1 MSSFSKPIEPDRL
14 FECLPTSLRPTKSDN
29 GNDGLETDSYRT
41 PTLIP
46 PRVLALMN
54 DIAQQLVQ
62 SGNQQSCYQIYR
74 DCRASALELS
84 LRKLGLE
91 QLRKV
96 DVQKMQWEALEAKIG
111 NWIHFMRIAVKLLLP
126 GERQICNKIFYG
138 VNINKGHCFAELT
151 TNSIVSLI
159 NFGDAVAM
167 GKRSPEM
174 LFLMLDMYE
183 VMCKLQPEIEIIFE
197 GKPCSEIR
205 DAALGF
211 TKRMAQTIHTKFTD
225 FEIAVENDGS
235 KTFCHDG
242 TVHPLTS
249 YVINYVKFLL
259 DYQSTLELLFE
270 EFETSDAEFKFP
282 AVITRIMQSLQ
293 NNLDGKSKQYKDP
306 ALTYLFLMNNIY
318 FMVTKVRRSEVKHI
332 LGDDWIERH
341 HRIVQQNVD
350 QYKNVAWAKILQTL
364 SVQFAGS
371 SGISSA
377 TIKERLKSFNMQ
389 FEELHAKQSQW
400 SIPDQEL
407 RQSLRIAVAE
417 VLLPAYQ
424 SFVQLFSI
432 LIENSKNQQKYIRY
446 SPEAV
451 DQLLGQFFEGQQSV
465 EEKEAIPGKK
475 ADSPYVTSA
484 VKETQRWGEGIPSPI
499 G

>member
-1 MSSFSKPIEPDRL
+1 MLPPLAEGHQGWLHASIALMGGPRLIFVLFNSGFRVLTFIAISVRTLRQVSVSELVDEVQSILVSEAPSPLQQISSSISKGPEQTSVEIEEEFRQLMSSFSKPIEPDRL

-62 SGNQQSCYQIYR
+62 SGNQQSCYQIY
-74 DCRASALELS
+74 S
-84 LRKLGLE
+84 
-91 QLRKV
+91 
-96 DVQKMQWEALEAKIG
+96 
-111 NWIHFMRIAVKLLLP
+111 
-126 GERQICNKIFYG
+126 
-138 VNINKGHCFAELT
+138 
-151 TNSIVSLI
+151 
-159 NFGDAVAM
+159 
-167 GKRSPEM
+167 
-174 LFLMLDMYE
+174 
-183 VMCKLQPEIEIIFE
+183 
-197 GKPCSEIR
+197 
-205 DAALGF
+205 
-211 TKRMAQTIHTKFTD
+211 
-225 FEIAVENDGS
+225 
-235 KTFCHDG
+235 
-242 TVHPLTS
+242 
-249 YVINYVKFLL
+249 
-259 DYQSTLELLFE
+259 YQSTLELLFE

-465 EEKEAIPGKK
+465 EEKGNLGFGSWIFPILRRRKK
-475 ADSPYVTSA
+475 TLII
-484 VKETQRWGEGIPSPI
+484 K
-499 G
+499 